1 MKKNK
6 VIGLLLVVAILSF
19 SCSGYIDAHKNIQRL
34 QFKLGKVHN
43 FKLAEVS
50 LSDKLN
56 LNDIGVMD
64 MAKLVA
70 AFSSGVLKTQFTLD
84 LLARNPNDGTGGT
97 PNTSAVIK
105 ALEWKLYL
113 DQKEVLQGNLN
124 KGIEIPGVG
133 QETVIPVEVAFDL
146 LKFFHGEN
154 LNSLIN
160 LALVLGGKQ
169 GSSSRLELKIKPTV
183 DTIFGPI
190 TYPSEITVVD
200 KEFRSQ

>member
-1 MKKNK
+1 MKRAKF
-6 VIGLLLVVAILSF
+6 VILVLIVSILGF
-19 SCSGYIDAHKNIQRL
+19 SCSGYIDAYKNLQRL

-43 FKLAEVS
+43 FKLAEIA
-50 LSDKLN
+50 LSDKGN
-56 LNDIGVMD
+56 LNEIGVMD

-70 AFSSGVLKTQFTLD
+70 AFSSGILKTQFTLD
-84 LLARNPNDGTGGT
+84 LLAKNPNDGTGGT

-113 DQKEVLQGNLN
+113 DQKEVLQGNID
-124 KGIEIPGVG
+124 KGIEIPGIG
-133 QETVIPVEVAFDL
+133 QETVIPVEVTFDM

-160 LALVLGGKQ
+160 LALVIGGKQ

-190 TYPSEITVVD
+190 TYPGEITVVD

>member
-1 MKKNK
+1 MKRNK
-6 VIGLLLVVAILSF
+6 ILVLLVVLGFVGI
-19 SCSGYIDAHKNIQRL
+19 SCSGYIDAFKNIQRL

-43 FKLAEVS
+43 FKLAEVAIG
-50 LSDKLN
+50 DKLN
-56 LNDIGVMD
+56 PSDLGVLD

-70 AFSSGVLKTQFTLD
+70 AFSSGTLKTQFTLD
-84 LLARNPNDGTGGT
+84 LLAKNPNDGTGGT

-133 QETVIPVEVAFDL
+133 QETVIPIEISFDMM
-146 LKFFHGEN
+146 KYFSGEN

-190 TYPSEITVVD
+190 TYPNEITVID

>member
-1 MKKNK
+1 MKRAKAG
-6 VIGLLLVVAILSF
+6 VLVLIVAILSF
-19 SCSGYIDAHKNIQRL
+19 SCSGYIDAYKNLQRL

-43 FKLAEVS
+43 FKLAEIT
-50 LSDKLN
+50 LNDKAN
-56 LNDIGVMD
+56 LNDIGVID
-64 MAKLVA
+64 MAKLIA

-84 LLARNPNDGTGGT
+84 LLAKNPNDGTGGT
-97 PNTSAVIK
+97 PNTSAVIR
-105 ALEWKLYL
+105 ALEWRLYL
-113 DQKEVLQGNLN
+113 DQKEVLQGNID
-124 KGIEIPGVG
+124 KGIEIPGIG
-133 QETVIPVEVAFDL
+133 QETVIPVEVTFDM

-190 TYPSEITVVD
+190 TYPGEITVVD

>member
-1 MKKNK
+1 
-6 VIGLLLVVAILSF
+6 
-19 SCSGYIDAHKNIQRL
+19 L

-190 TYPSEITVVD
+190 TYPDEITVVD